1 MLLEGFGHKKCNS
14 PVDCCSPGRAPATPF
29 RREQSQGWFR
39 FDGKWVDGTTPV
51 FTYVDTGKEP
61 YDHYIYIY
69 YFD

>member
-1 MLLEGFGHKKCNS
+1 MQQSSGLLLAGQGPGDTF
-14 PVDCCSPGRAPATPF
+14 SPGVQPGMVLF
-29 RREQSQGWFR
+29 G
-39 FDGKWVDGTTPV
+39 GKWVDGTTPV